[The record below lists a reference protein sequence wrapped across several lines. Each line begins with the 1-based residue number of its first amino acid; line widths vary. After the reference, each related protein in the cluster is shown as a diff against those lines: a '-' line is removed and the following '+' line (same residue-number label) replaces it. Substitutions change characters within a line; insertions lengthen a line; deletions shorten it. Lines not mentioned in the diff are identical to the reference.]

1 MRSSSRFNASYLA
14 GRAECAKQIVPLD
27 QIDFMR
33 FMGVRIRVIHNLDME
48 IAGVILPDL
57 VWRAYT

>member
-1 MRSSSRFNASYLA
+1 MHLISPDEPN
-14 GRAECAKQIVPLD
+14 CAKQIVPLD

-48 IAGVILPDL
+48 IVGVILPDL